1 MRSLLFALLLFPVIV
16 WSQKTPDDLESE
28 IVLTE
33 EQVQQPVFLKFDGRG
48 RLWVAEYR
56 SYPEPAGTEMKSR
69 DRYWRAVYNK
79 LPLPPGHP
87 DYYPGKDKITIHE
100 DTDGDGNYDQHST
113 FLDQLNLAT
122 SFEFGPEGVYV
133 LQPPYLLYYADKDH
147 DDKPDGKPEVLLE
160 GFGIEDTHALV
171 SSLTWGPDGWLYGS
185 QGSTVSSKI
194 KVPGSDQPSIDRIG
208 QLMWRYHPTRKI
220 YEVFAEGGGNLWS
233 CEFDSKGRLF
243 SGHNGSTPGSYYLP
257 GAYYAKTF
265 RKHGEFSNAHVY
277 GHLPSIDHP
286 GWKRLSTNIAIYEG
300 GQLPKRFKGSLLWA
314 NTLHHKVGA
323 STLTSVDLNFRSE
336 YLDPLLSGDAPLFR
350 PVYIETGPDGAIYV
364 ADWRDKQ
371 VNHMKNHE
379 GQINKSDGRIY
390 RVRKKGA
397 KEFQPLAFNKLS
409 TSELIEKLRNSNRWT
424 RETARRILWSRPDRN
439 DLIRPLLKS
448 KNPQDVLESLWALD
462 RNEAEAK
469 DILMDQRHHED
480 PHVRTWV
487 LRLLFDSYRG
497 SWFKEDIVKL
507 FTTMDDASV
516 EYEAQLLFE
525 LRRQAIS
532 SEDFWNILSNLR
544 LGDQDLSLSPSLQL
558 YWWAI
563 ESRVI
568 EDPEKAVELLGVTPN
583 GPTTN
588 KLSCYLARRLIEEN
602 TQRHAQA
609 CLSLYKKTAHPIQKT
624 PPQEAQIAHQVS
636 LTKSVSLA
644 LTPDSIIPDELARLL
659 IQSGND
665 SLALKIKLDDSNA
678 IAEGIALLK
687 NPKASP
693 PKLLEII
700 PVINSAA
707 AESLFLNLTNHRDK
721 EVARAAINALF
732 SYSAPQTGKTL
743 VKRFNAFPKSLQ
755 DLVANL
761 LTSRPEWAK
770 PWLEAIQN
778 GDIASSHLTPL
789 IRENLPQALRK
800 TLPAESED
808 NFKKEIVR
816 ISNILKTT
824 SGDPQTGRKL
834 YLERCASCHFLYNEG
849 GRIGPDLTAYQR
861 NSISDLLLAIVNP
874 AAEIREGFQTIT
886 ITTKD
891 QQTLSGLLTNQNKH
905 SLTIRPLG
913 GKNHLIE
920 RSKIT
925 SQKTSNTS
933 LMPADLLSDLSEQQ
947 LRDLF
952 TYLGTSQ
959 PLNLKK

>member
-1 MRSLLFALLLFPVIV
+1 MRTFLFALLPVTL
-16 WSQKTPDDLESE
+16 WAQSTSDDLESE
-28 IVLTE
+28 IVLNE
-33 EQVQQPVFLKFDGRG
+33 SQVEQPAFIKFDARG
-48 RLWVAEYR
+48 RLWIAEYR

-69 DRYWRAVYNK
+69 DRYWRAVYDR
-79 LPLPPGHP
+79 LPSPPGHP
-87 DYYPGKDKITIHE
+87 DYHPGKDRITIHE
-100 DTDGDGNYDQHST
+100 DTNGDGRFDRHST

-133 LQPPYLLYYADKDH
+133 LQPPYLLYYEDKNH
-147 DDKPDGKPEVLLE
+147 DDKPDGNPEVLLE
-160 GFGIEDTHALV
+160 GFGIEDTHSLA
-171 SSLTWGPDGWLYGS
+171 SSLTWGPDGWLYAS

-194 KVPGSDQPSIDRIG
+194 KIPGSDQPTIDRMG
-208 QLMWRYHPTRKI
+208 QLMWRYHPARKI

-265 RKHGEFSNAHVY
+265 KKHGEFSNPYVY

-286 GWKRLSTNIAIYEG
+286 GWKRLSTNVAVYEG
-300 GQLPKRFKGSLLWA
+300 GKLPKRFEGSLLWA
-314 NTLHHKVGA
+314 NTLLHTVGA
-323 STLTSVDLNFRSE
+323 STLTSADLNFRSE

-350 PVYIETGPDGAIYV
+350 PVYIEPGPDGAIYV

-397 KEFQPLAFNKLS
+397 KEFQPLPFNKLS
-409 TSELIEKLRNSNRWT
+409 TSELVEKLRDSNRWT

-439 DLIRPLLKS
+439 DSIRPLFES

-462 RNEAEAK
+462 RKGVDGK
-469 DILMDQRHHED
+469 DILMDQRHHDD

-487 LRLLFDSYRG
+487 LRLLFDSYQG
-497 SWFKEDIVKL
+497 SWFKEDKGKL
-507 FTTMDDASV
+507 FTTMKNASV

-525 LRRQAIS
+525 LRTQALS
-532 SEDFWNILSNLR
+532 SEDFWDILGNLR
-544 LGDQDLSLSPSLQL
+544 LGDEDLSLSPSLQL

-568 EDPEKAVELLGVTPN
+568 EDPEKAVELLGDTRN
-583 GPTTN
+583 GPTTK
-588 KLSCYLARRLIEEN
+588 KLLCYLTRRLIAEN

-609 CLSLYKKTAHPIQKT
+609 CLSLYKKTADPIQAT
-624 PPQEAQIAHQVS
+624 PPQESQIAHQAS

-644 LTPDSIIPDELARLL
+644 LTPDSIIPAELARLL
-659 IQSGND
+659 VQSGNN
-665 SLALKIKLDDSNA
+665 SLALKIKLNDSNA
-678 IAEGIALLK
+678 IAEGISLLK

-693 PKLLEII
+693 SKLLEII
-700 PVINSAA
+700 PVISSPQ
-707 AESLFLNLTNHRDK
+707 AESLFLNLTNHRDP

-743 VKRFNAFPKSLQ
+743 VKGFNSFPRSLQ

-770 PWLEAIQN
+770 TWMEAIQS

-800 TLPAESED
+800 TLPVESED

-824 SGDPQTGRKL
+824 SGNPQTGRKL

-849 GRIGPDLTAYQR
+849 GQIGPDLTAYQR

-886 ITTKD
+886 VTTKD
-891 QQTLSGLLTNQNKH
+891 QQTLSGFLTNQNEH

-913 GKNHLIE
+913 GKDHLIE
-920 RSKIT
+920 RSQII

-933 LMPADLLSDLSEQQ
+933 LMPAGLLSDLPEQQ

>member
-1 MRSLLFALLLFPVIV
+1 MRSLLFALLPVTL
-16 WSQKTPDDLESE
+16 WAQSTPDDLESE
-28 IVLTE
+28 IVLNE
-33 EQVQQPVFLKFDGRG
+33 SQVEQPAFIKFDARG

-69 DRYWRAVYNK
+69 DRYWRAVYDK
-79 LPLPPGHP
+79 LPSPPGHP

-100 DTDGDGNYDQHST
+100 DTNGDGNYDQHST

-122 SFEFGPEGVYV
+122 SFEFGPKGVYV
-133 LQPPYLLYYADKDH
+133 LQPPYLLYYADEDH

-194 KVPGSDQPSIDRIG
+194 KIPGSDQPSIDRIG

-265 RKHGEFSNAHVY
+265 KKHGEFSNPYVY

-286 GWKRLSTNIAIYEG
+286 GWKRLSTNVAVYEG
-300 GQLPKRFKGSLLWA
+300 GKLPKRFEGSLLWA
-314 NTLHHKVGA
+314 NTLLHTVGA
-323 STLTSVDLNFRSE
+323 STLTSAGLNFRSE

-350 PVYIETGPDGAIYV
+350 PVYIEPGPDGAIYV

-397 KEFQPLAFNKLS
+397 KEFQPLPFNKLS
-409 TSELIEKLRNSNRWT
+409 TSELVEKLRDSNRWT

-439 DLIRPLLKS
+439 DSIRPLFES

-462 RNEAEAK
+462 RKGVDGK

-497 SWFKEDIVKL
+497 SWFKEDKGKL
-507 FTTMDDASV
+507 FTTMKNASV

-525 LRRQAIS
+525 LRRQALS
-532 SEDFWNILSNLR
+532 SEDFWDILGNLR
-544 LGDQDLSLSPSLQL
+544 LGDEDLSLSPSLQL

-568 EDPEKAVELLGVTPN
+568 EDPEKAVELLGVTQN
-583 GPTTN
+583 SPTTK
-588 KLSCYLARRLIEEN
+588 KLLCYLARRLIAEN

-609 CLSLYKKTAHPIQKT
+609 CLSLYKKTGRPIHAT
-624 PPQEAQIAHQVS
+624 PPPGSQIAHQVS

-665 SLALKIKLDDSNA
+665 SLALKIKLNDSNA
-678 IAEGIALLK
+678 IAEGISLLK

-693 PKLLEII
+693 SKLLEII
-700 PVINSAA
+700 PVISSSQ
-707 AESLFLNLTNHRDK
+707 AESLFLNLTSHRDP

-732 SYSAPQTGKTL
+732 SYTTPQTGKTL
-743 VKRFNAFPKSLQ
+743 VKRFNAFPRSLQ
-755 DLVANL
+755 ELVANL
-761 LTSRPEWAK
+761 LTSRPQWAK
-770 PWLEAIQN
+770 TWMEAIQS

-789 IRENLPQALRK
+789 IRENLPQALQK
-800 TLPAESED
+800 TLPAESKD

-824 SGDPQTGRKL
+824 SGNPQTGRKL

-849 GRIGPDLTAYQR
+849 GQIGPDLTAYQR

-891 QQTLSGLLTNQNKH
+891 QQTLSGFLTNQNEH

-913 GKNHLIE
+913 GKDHLIE
-920 RSKIT
+920 RSQII

-933 LMPADLLSDLSEQQ
+933 LMPAGLLSDLSKQQ

>member
-1 MRSLLFALLLFPVIV
+1 MRTFFALLLCPVIV
-16 WSQKTPDDLESE
+16 WSQKAPDDLESE
-28 IVLTE
+28 IILTE
-33 EQVQQPVFLKFDGRG
+33 DQVEQPVFLKFDARG

-69 DRYWRAVYNK
+69 DRYWRAVYDK
-79 LPLPPGHP
+79 LPSPPGHP
-87 DYYPGKDKITIHE
+87 DYHPGKDKITIHE
-100 DTDGDGNYDQHST
+100 DTNGDGNYDQHST

-122 SFEFGPEGVYV
+122 SFEFGPKGVYV
-133 LQPPYLLYYADKDH
+133 LQPPYLLYYADEDH

-185 QGSTVSSKI
+185 QGSTVSSKMKI
-194 KVPGSDQPSIDRIG
+194 PGSDQPSIDRIG

-265 RKHGEFSNAHVY
+265 KKHGEFSNPYVY
-277 GHLPSIDHP
+277 GHLSSIDHP
-286 GWKRLSTNIAIYEG
+286 GWKRLSTNVAVYEG
-300 GQLPKRFKGSLLWA
+300 GKLPKRFKGSLLWA
-314 NTLHHKVGA
+314 NTLLHQVGA
-323 STLTSVDLNFRSE
+323 STLTSAGLNFRSE

-350 PVYIETGPDGAIYV
+350 PVYIEPGPDGAIYV

-397 KEFQPLAFNKLS
+397 KEFQPLPFNKLS
-409 TSELIEKLRNSNRWT
+409 TAELVEKLRDSNRWT

-439 DLIRPLLKS
+439 DSIRPLLES
-448 KNPQDVLESLWALD
+448 KNPQDVLESLWALNRKGVD
-462 RNEAEAK
+462 GK

-487 LRLLFDSYRG
+487 LRLLFDSHRG
-497 SWFKEDIVKL
+497 SWFKEDIGKL
-507 FTTMDDASV
+507 FTTMKNASV

-525 LRRQAIS
+525 LRRQALS
-532 SEDFWNILSNLR
+532 SEDFWDILGNLR
-544 LGDQDLSLSPSLQL
+544 LGDEGLSLSPSLQL

-563 ESRVI
+563 ESRII
-568 EDPEKAVELLGVTPN
+568 EDPEKAVELLEVTQN
-583 GPTTN
+583 SPTTK
-588 KLSCYLARRLIEEN
+588 KLLCYLARRLIAEN

-609 CLSLYKKTAHPIQKT
+609 CLSLYKKTGRPIQGN
-624 PPQEAQIAHQVS
+624 PPQESQIAHQAS

-644 LTPDSIIPDELARLL
+644 LTPDSIIPNELARLL

-665 SLALKIKLDDSNA
+665 TLALKIKLNDANA
-678 IAEGIALLK
+678 IAEGISLLK

-693 PKLLEII
+693 SKLLKII
-700 PVINSAA
+700 PFISSSE
-707 AESLFLNLTNHRDK
+707 AESLFLNLTSHRDP

-732 SYSAPQTGKTL
+732 SYTAPQTGKTL
-743 VKRFNAFPKSLQ
+743 VTRFNAFPRSLQ

-770 PWLEAIQN
+770 TWLEAIQS

-800 TLPAESED
+800 TLPVESKD
-808 NFKKEIVR
+808 NFKKEIDR

-824 SGDPQTGRKL
+824 SGNPQAGRKT

-849 GRIGPDLTAYQR
+849 GQIGPDLTAYQR

-891 QQTLSGLLTNQNKH
+891 QQTLSGFLTNQNKH

-913 GKNHLIE
+913 GKKHLIE
-920 RSKIT
+920 RSQII

-933 LMPADLLSDLSEQQ
+933 LMPAGLLSDLNEQQ